1 MRCKRKR
8 EKKIYKMDD
17 PLKYEHMRKR
27 ERERER
33 KQKEEE
39 EKKRSV
45 NETSTCHQV
54 VELDKSTIY

>member
-33 KQKEEE
+33 EKTKGRRRKKEIG
-39 EKKRSV
+39 
-45 NETSTCHQV
+45 Q
-54 VELDKSTIY
+54 